1 MAVILGILQG
11 VTEWLPI
18 SSSGHLAIFQFY
30 FEEEPPILFDII
42 LHLGSLCVI
51 LYIMRDEIKE
61 ILSSLPDF
69 LSNYNNYTNLKGEQ
83 RLIGLVIIAS
93 IPTAIIGFT
102 FDSTVIGDFYSEMHL
117 VGGCLIFTGLIV
129 WFSKD
134 YSGDKQID
142 DFPIKNAL
150 IVGFFQGLAILPGV
164 SRSGSTIAISKILGM
179 DPVRA
184 ARFSFLL
191 FIPAIIG
198 ATLLKIKDIDETIS
212 DVGALPLILGF
223 LSSVITSY
231 FSINLLLTLVKKQQ
245 FHYFTPYCIA
255 LGLFLIYTSLF

>member
-1 MAVILGILQG
+1 MEWWLAVILGILQG

-51 LYIMRDEIKE
+51 FYIMRNEIKD
-61 ILSSLPDF
+61 ILSSLPD
-69 LSNYNNYTNLKGEQ
+69 
-83 RLIGLVIIAS
+83 
-93 IPTAIIGFT
+93 

-117 VGGCLIFTGLIV
+117 VGGCLVFTGLIV

-164 SRSGSTIAISKILGM
+164 SRSGTTIAISKILGM

-198 ATLLKIKDIDETIS
+198 ATLLKIQDIDETIS
-212 DVGALPLILGF
+212 EVGALSLILGF
-223 LSSVITSY
+223 ISSVITSY

-245 FHYFTPYCIA
+245 FHYFTPYCLV

>member
-1 MAVILGILQG
+1 MAILLGVLQG
-11 VTEWLPI
+11 ITEWLPI

-51 LYIMRDEIKE
+51 MYVMKDEIKQVVSAF
-61 ILSSLPDF
+61 SSFF
-69 LSNYNNYTNLKGEQ
+69 LKFGDYGNLVGTQ
-83 RLIGLVIIAS
+83 RLIVMIIVAS
-93 IPTAIIGFT
+93 IPTAIIGLT
-102 FDSTVIGDFYSEMHL
+102 FDSTIIGDFYSEMHL
-117 VGGCLIFTGLIV
+117 VGGCLIFTGLLI

-134 YSGDKQID
+134 YRGDKQID

-150 IVGFFQGLAILPGV
+150 VVGFFQGLAILPGI

-191 FIPAIIG
+191 FIPAILG
-198 ATLLKIKDIDETIS
+198 ATLLKFKDIDETIL
-212 DVGALPLILGF
+212 DVGVLSIMLGF
-223 LSSVITSY
+223 ISSVVTSY
-231 FSINLLLTLVKKQQ
+231 FSINLLLELIKKQQ
-245 FHYFTPYCIA
+245 FHYFTPYCLI
-255 LGLFLIYTSLF
+255 LGIFLIYSSLV